1 MARGIRRGQGQRVRH
16 AWGVGFAQYGL
27 VGWTVALPMII
38 GAVLGYWIDSTVGPG
53 GFYWTVLL
61 MLAGLAVGIAATWL
75 WMRREIRHDRSL
87 S

>member
-1 MARGIRRGQGQRVRH
+1 
-16 AWGVGFAQYGL
+16 
-27 VGWTVALPMII
+27 MII